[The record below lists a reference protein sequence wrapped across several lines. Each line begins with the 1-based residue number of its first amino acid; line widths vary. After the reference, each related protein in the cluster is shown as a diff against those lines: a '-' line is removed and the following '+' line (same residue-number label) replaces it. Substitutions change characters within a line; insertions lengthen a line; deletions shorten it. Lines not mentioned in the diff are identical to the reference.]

1 MERLWYYAAAND
13 RRGPHPEAE
22 MKDLL
27 TRGEI
32 TPATLVWSEGMA
44 DWVPASA
51 TSLVPRLDVDPAAPA
66 AAPAAGSAPA
76 PAAMANVAGG
86 YAPRAFSPT
95 ASGGTAPEGLRGW
108 MQFCGIMSI
117 VGGALQCLSC
127 IGALVGIP
135 MIIAGT
141 AFTGAASRLD
151 ALSGLDTRTV
161 DILTRLRS
169 GFKTM
174 GIGIIL
180 STVMMIIVF
189 IFYFA
194 IFATM
199 MKSIGSGLEMSE

>member
-27 TRGEI
+27 ARGEI
-32 TPATLVWSEGMA
+32 TAATLVWSEGMA

-51 TSLVPRLDVDPAAPA
+51 TQLVPRLEVDPAAPA
-66 AAPAAGSAPA
+66 AASSPVVAPSPVAAAGGYTPRAFGPAAGS
-76 PAAMANVAGG
+76 
-86 YAPRAFSPT
+86 
-95 ASGGTAPEGLRGW
+95 GTAPDGLRGW

-117 VGGALQCLSC
+117 IGGAVQCLSC

-151 ALSGLDTRTV
+151 ALSGLDTKTLDV
-161 DILTRLRS
+161 LTRLRS

-180 STVMMIIVF
+180 SMVMMIIVF

-194 IFATM
+194 LFATM
-199 MKSIGSGLEMSE
+199 MRSFGSGLELSE

>member
-13 RRGPHPEAE
+13 RRGPHSEAE

-27 TRGEI
+27 ARGEI

-51 TSLVPRLDVDPAAPA
+51 TNLIPRLDVDPAAPVSPLA
-66 AAPAAGSAPA
+66 
-76 PAAMANVAGG
+76 
-86 YAPRAFSPT
+86 PT
-95 ASGGTAPEGLRGW
+95 ASPAPPATTGYASRAPAYASAGSGTAPEGLRGW

-117 VGGALQCLSC
+117 IGGALQCLSC

-151 ALSGLDTRTV
+151 ALSGLDTKTV
-161 DILTRLRS
+161 DVLTRLRS

-180 STVMMIIVF
+180 SMVMMIIVF

-194 IFATM
+194 IFATVLQ
-199 MKSIGSGLEMSE
+199 SVGSGLELSE